1 MDHLPKHKEKY
12 IAQTEKMINQAEA
25 VGLEV
30 RVCRDEHQ
38 QASPQVMWRYI
49 FVFVVV
55 YSYFCL
61 RSIKYADVLSEQVMI
76 ILPYYQRIYNLEADI
91 ISLIFNSVI
100 NEFCVF
106 LDISRWT

>member
-1 MDHLPKHKEKY
+1 MHKIKSQNYQAERKIHY
-12 IAQTEKMINQAEA
+12 TDQKMSNQAEA

-38 QASPQVMWRYI
+38 QASPQVI
-49 FVFVVV
+49 VKI
-55 YSYFCL
+55 YFCVCSCICL

-100 NEFCVF
+100 DEFCVL
-106 LDISRWT
+106 LDISR